1 MYHYRLLCIIMYY
14 ICRVEILNILEM
26 STYSEIKRAVESK
39 FKDAKSE
46 SDMRF
51 YLLCMMA
58 LETGARVS
66 DLLALDWRNIS
77 IEDKDVS
84 YTNKKSDKK
93 QIQLLSEN
101 TITCIL
107 TYMEVVEPITL
118 ENHQLFYNRKK
129 GSVMSRITA
138 NRRTQK
144 EFGFNFH
151 ELRKEAGKNVAN
163 QKGVVYASKYL
174 GHSRVS
180 TTDIYLGVSAN
191 TYREQMKD
199 VKI

>member
-1 MYHYRLLCIIMYY
+1 
-14 ICRVEILNILEM
+14 M
-26 STYSEIKRAVESK
+26 STYSEIKRTVESK

-51 YLLCMMA
+51 YILCMMA

-66 DLLALDWRNIS
+66 DLLQLDYNNIS
-77 IEDKDVS
+77 FEHKDVE
-84 YTNKKSDKK
+84 YLNKKSKKK
-93 QIQLLSEN
+93 QVQLLSDN
-101 TITCIL
+101 TIECIL
-107 TYMEVVEPITL
+107 IYKDVVGINSL
-118 ENHQLFYNRKK
+118 RLGLFYNSKK

>member
-1 MYHYRLLCIIMYY
+1 
-14 ICRVEILNILEM
+14 
-26 STYSEIKRAVESK
+26 
-39 FKDAKSE
+39 
-46 SDMRF
+46 
-51 YLLCMMA
+51 MMA

-66 DLLALDWRNIS
+66 DLLLLNWGNIS
-77 IEDKDVS
+77 IEHKDVE
-84 YTNKKSDKK
+84 YLNKKSKKK
-93 QIQLLSEN
+93 QIQLLSDN
-101 TITCIL
+101 TINSLL
-107 TYMEVVEPITL
+107 TYKEVVGGANL
-118 ENHQLFYNRKK
+118 GMGLFYNDKK

>member
-1 MYHYRLLCIIMYY
+1 MYHYLHNNMY
-14 ICRVEILNILEM
+14 ICRVEIIKKLSME
-26 STYSEIKRAVESK
+26 TYSEIKRTVQTNFNE
-39 FKDAKSE
+39 AKSE
-46 SDMRF
+46 KDMRF

-66 DLLALDWRNIS
+66 DLLQLDWEDIS
-77 IEDKDVS
+77 IERKDVA
-84 YTNKKSDKK
+84 YINKKSKK
-93 QIQLLSEN
+93 EQIQLLSDS
-101 TITCIL
+101 TINSLLI
-107 TYMEVVEPITL
+107 YKDVVGGFNL
-118 ENHQLFYNRKK
+118 RLGLFYNKNK

>member
-1 MYHYRLLCIIMYY
+1 MYL
-14 ICRVEILNILEM
+14 CRVETINILSM
-26 STYSEIKRAVESK
+26 KTYSEIKRTVETN

-51 YLLCMMA
+51 HLLCIMA

-66 DLLALDWRNIS
+66 DLLSLDYEDVS
-77 IEDKDVS
+77 IEHKDVE
-84 YTNKKSDKK
+84 YLNKKSKKK
-93 QIQLLSEN
+93 QVQLLSDN
-101 TITCIL
+101 TINSIL
-107 TYMEVVEPITL
+107 IYKDVVGVNSL
-118 ENHQLFYNRKK
+118 RMGLFYNSKK

-180 TTDIYLGVSAN
+180 TTDLYLGVSAN

>member
-1 MYHYRLLCIIMYY
+1 
-14 ICRVEILNILEM
+14 
-26 STYSEIKRAVESK
+26 
-39 FKDAKSE
+39 
-46 SDMRF
+46 MRF

-66 DLLALDWRNIS
+66 DLLQLDWEDIS
-77 IEDKDVS
+77 IERKDVA
-84 YTNKKSDKK
+84 YINKKSKK
-93 QIQLLSEN
+93 EQIQLLSDS
-101 TITCIL
+101 TINSLLI
-107 TYMEVVEPITL
+107 YKDVVGGFNL
-118 ENHQLFYNRKK
+118 RLGLFYNKNK

-151 ELRKEAGKNVAN
+151 ELRKEAGKNIAN
-163 QKGVVYASKYL
+163 QKGVVYASTYL

-180 TTDIYLGVSAN
+180 TTDLYLGVSAN

>member
-1 MYHYRLLCIIMYY
+1 MSVVDTLLCPKYLLAYTTPFWFATFLPASFLNSWKLKPNSFCVRLL
-14 ICRVEILNILEM
+14 
-26 STYSEIKRAVESK
+26 
-39 FKDAKSE
+39 
-46 SDMRF
+46 
-51 YLLCMMA
+51 
-58 LETGARVS
+58 
-66 DLLALDWRNIS
+66 
-77 IEDKDVS
+77 
-84 YTNKKSDKK
+84 
-93 QIQLLSEN
+93 
-101 TITCIL
+101 
-107 TYMEVVEPITL
+107 
-118 ENHQLFYNRKK
+118 
-129 GSVMSRITA
+129 A

>member
-1 MYHYRLLCIIMYY
+1 M
-14 ICRVEILNILEM
+14 E
-26 STYSEIKRAVESK
+26 TYSEIKRTVQTNFNE
-39 FKDAKSE
+39 AKSE
-46 SDMRF
+46 KDMRF

-66 DLLALDWRNIS
+66 DLLQLEWSSIS
-77 IEDKDVS
+77 IESSDIE
-84 YTNKKSDKK
+84 YLNKKSKKK
-93 QIQLLSEN
+93 QTQFLSLN
-101 TITCIL
+101 TINSVLI
-107 TYMEVVEPITL
+107 YKEVVEPIKKET
-118 ENHQLFYNRKK
+118 QQIFYNSSKD
-129 GSVMSRITA
+129 SVMSRITA

-180 TTDIYLGVSAN
+180 TTDLYLGVSAN

>member
-1 MYHYRLLCIIMYY
+1 MYHYRLLCIIMR
-14 ICRVEILNILEM
+14 IFVEQKIINILSME
-26 STYSEIKRAVESK
+26 TYSEIKRTVETN
-39 FKDAKSE
+39 FKGAKSE

-66 DLLALDWRNIS
+66 DLLLLNWEDIS
-77 IEDKDVS
+77 IEHKDVE
-84 YTNKKSDKK
+84 YLNKKSKKK
-93 QIQLLSEN
+93 QIQLLSDN
-101 TITCIL
+101 TINSIL
-107 TYMEVVEPITL
+107 TYKDVVGESNL
-118 ENHQLFYNRKK
+118 RMGLFYNDKK

>member
-1 MYHYRLLCIIMYY
+1 MYHNRLLCIIMCY

-26 STYSEIKRAVESK
+26 STYSEIKRTVESK

-46 SDMRF
+46 NDMRF

-66 DLLALDWRNIS
+66 DLLRLEWKNVS
-77 IEDKDVS
+77 IEDMDVS

-93 QIQLLSEN
+93 QIQLLSES
-101 TITCIL
+101 TIKCLMI
-107 TYMEVVEPITL
+107 YNEVVEPISEDTP
-118 ENHQLFYNRKK
+118 QIFYNNKK
-129 GSVMSRITA
+129 GTTMGRVTA
-138 NRRTQK
+138 TRRTQK